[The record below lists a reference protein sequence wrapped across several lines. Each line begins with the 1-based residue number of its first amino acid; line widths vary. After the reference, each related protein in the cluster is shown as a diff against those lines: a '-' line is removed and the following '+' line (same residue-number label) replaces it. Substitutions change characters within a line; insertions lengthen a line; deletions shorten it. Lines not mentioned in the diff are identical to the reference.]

1 MRRLLIP
8 LLLIACSPTPKKAE
22 EQGDAKALM
31 KTALRYDAAGRY
43 EDAVEWY
50 RKAAEQGLS
59 EAQNNLGVM
68 YKDGQ
73 GVAQD
78 EGEAVRW
85 FLLAARQGN
94 VLAQSNLGWMYQ
106 SGRGVAQNFDSA
118 RYWYHEAA
126 LKGHAAAQNN
136 LGRMLRDG
144 LGTEADTDSAR
155 YWIEK
160 AALQGLPQ
168 ARKNLERLGVSPSPP
183 GCGRQQQSP
192 PARRP
197 AGG

>member
-1 MRRLLIP
+1 MLRLLIG
-8 LLLIACSPTPKKAE
+8 LLMMSGCAHTSERQDPAE
-22 EQGDAKALM
+22 LM
-31 KTALRYDAAGRY
+31 QTALRHDAAGRY
-43 EDAVEWY
+43 EEAAEWY
-50 RKAAEQGLS
+50 RKAAEQGVP

-73 GVAQD
+73 GVDRDDA
-78 EGEAVRW
+78 EAVRW
-85 FLLAARQGN
+85 FLLAARRGN

-106 SGRGVAQNFDSA
+106 SGRGVEQNFDSA
-118 RYWYHEAA
+118 RHWYHQAA
-126 LKGHAAAQNN
+126 LRGHAAAQNN

-168 ARKNLERLGVSPSPP
+168 ARKNLERLQVSPSPP
-183 GCGRQQQSP
+183 GCGHQQQSR

>member
-8 LLLIACSPTPKKAE
+8 LLLLTACTHTPEK
-22 EQGDAKALM
+22 GDPSELM
-31 KTALRYDAAGRY
+31 QTALRHDAAGQY
-43 EDAVEWY
+43 EEATEWY
-50 RKAAEQGLS
+50 RKAAEQGVP

-73 GVAQD
+73 GVDRDDA
-78 EGEAVRW
+78 EAVRW
-85 FLLAARQGN
+85 FLLAARRGN

-106 SGRGVAQNFDSA
+106 SGRGVEQNFDSA
-118 RYWYHEAA
+118 RHWYHEAA

-183 GCGRQQQSP
+183 GCGHQQQSR